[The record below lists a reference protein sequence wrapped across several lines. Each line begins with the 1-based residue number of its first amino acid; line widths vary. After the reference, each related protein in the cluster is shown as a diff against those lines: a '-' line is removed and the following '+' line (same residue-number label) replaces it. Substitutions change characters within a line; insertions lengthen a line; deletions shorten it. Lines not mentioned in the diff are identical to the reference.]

1 MALSELAAFEAAYQ
15 VLLPLDEAARRRALQ
30 WLTDALGERKAL
42 TRGARSDGQSA
53 AEPAA
58 PEVRTRGRRPGKRA
72 AAKAVP
78 AKRGRGRASAQGA
91 TATGR
96 RIRRQ
101 MPPADQVIAAYEQAG
116 TINGLADHFEVPTH
130 TVYSWARTLRSR
142 GYDIGRAR

>member
-1 MALSELAAFEAAYQ
+1 MALSELVAFEAAYQ
-15 VLLPLDEAARRRALQ
+15 VLQPLDDAGRRRALQ
-30 WLTDALGERKAL
+30 WLTDALGERKSL
-42 TRGARSDGQSA
+42 PHGARSEVSS

-58 PEVRTRGRRPGKRA
+58 EVRRGRRASKR

-78 AKRGRGRASAQGA
+78 AKRGGRRASAKA
-91 TATGR
+91 PTGR

-116 TINGLADHFEVPTH
+116 TINGLADHFDVPTH

>member
-1 MALSELAAFEAAYQ
+1 MALSELAAFEAAYH
-15 VLLPLDEAARRRALQ
+15 VLQPLDDAARRRALQ
-30 WLTDALGERKAL
+30 WLTDALGERKTLAQ
-42 TRGARSDGQSA
+42 GARADNQST
-53 AEPAA
+53 AETAGSEAKP
-58 PEVRTRGRRPGKRA
+58 RGRRVSKR

-78 AKRGRGRASAQGA
+78 AKRGRGRAAAQN
-91 TATGR
+91 TGR

-101 MPPADQVIAAYEQAG
+101 MPPAEQVIAAYEQAG

>member
-15 VLLPLDEAARRRALQ
+15 VLLPLDEAGRRRALQ
-30 WLTDALGERKAL
+30 WLTDALGERKVLAQ
-42 TRGARSDGQSA
+42 GARSDGQSA
-53 AEPAA
+53 AESAGS
-58 PEVRTRGRRPGKRA
+58 ELRTRGRRASKR

-78 AKRGRGRASAQGA
+78 AKRGRGRAAAQG
-91 TATGR
+91 TTPTGR

-116 TINGLADHFEVPTH
+116 TINGLADHFDVPTH